1 MYTYE
6 DRLRAIRLYIKLGKR
21 VGLTIRQLGYPTE
34 NALKGWYREYEER
47 GDLPTGYARQP
58 MYSQAQKDRA
68 VDHYLEHGRC
78 IVATIKALGYPSRDL
93 LSAWIEQVYPQGR
106 ARVTG
111 RVPEL
116 APEAKQSAV
125 IALCMRSASAQS
137 VADDVGV
144 SRGSL
149 YKWKNQLLS
158 HDAPVPMKRQQD
170 APASPDRAELEQQVE
185 ALRGD
190 IRRLQLEKDLLKKAN
205 ELLKKELGIDR
216 QELTNREKTQLVDAL
231 RATYALA
238 ELLCELDLPRSSYF
252 YHRARLKM
260 SDKYADV
267 RQAMTDI
274 FERNYRCYGYRRI
287 HASLSDRSLSI
298 SEKVIRRLMKQEC
311 LVAATSKRRRYGSYM
326 GEISPA
332 PDNLL
337 NRDFSADAP
346 NEKWLTDITEFQIPA
361 GKVYLSPMIDCF
373 DGLVVSWSIGT
384 RPNAELVNTMLDA
397 AIDKV
402 AGIFRL
408 HVHRQG
414 GRIGP
419 ADDDRASL
427 FQERDHHR
435 IAIGDVVLERQ
446 VTRRGA
452 RALDAIGVLDR
463 DRNPMQWAA
472 WFARGPGTISLVGL
486 SKRLRLVERHDG
498 VVSGVVF
505 LDLRKVSLGSL
516 PRGHFSSAKHG
527 GQLAG

>member
-267 RQAMTDI
+267 RHAMTDI

-402 AGIFRL
+402 AASGERPV
-408 HVHRQG
+408 VHSDRG
-414 GRIGP
+414 GHYRWPGWL
-419 ADDDRASL
+419 S
-427 FQERDHHR
+427 R
-435 IAIGDVVLERQ
+435 IAEAKLVRSMSRKGYSPDNAACEGFFGRLKIEMFF
-446 VTRRGA
+446 A
-452 RALDAIGVLDR
+452 RDWLSTTIEEFVAALDAYIRWYND
-463 DRNPMQWAA
+463 
-472 WFARGPGTISLVGL
+472 ARIKS
-486 SKRLRLVERHDG
+486 
-498 VVSGVVF
+498 
-505 LDLRKVSLGSL
+505 SLGFRSPAEHRRSL
-516 PRGHFSSAKHG
+516 GIA
-527 GQLAG
+527 A